1 MKKILSVFLA
11 LMIVMSAFAG
21 LSVSA
26 ASVYKDFDLYENVYH
41 NYTYTDEHN
50 YHQFT
55 LTGPG
60 VVTVYPGTY
69 TKVNK
74 STNVQT
80 EETHY
85 IYLYSYDGAQLTQ
98 IAYKSV
104 PTTNAENY
112 FFFLDAGT
120 YVVDFSIGYYSTSYK
135 DHKLTDY
142 GMTFMASKFDGH
154 TRTATTTP
162 YYSYLRDGQGLSC
175 YNQITAKENTR
186 IEITFNMP
194 ARMDGYRY
202 SADLIVEKKTSSGWK
217 EYSKEFYYTGDIPVD
232 KSAVATL
239 NVAKGTYRYYFDVYY
254 SSGNAIAKYS
264 EVAYV
269 LYKTKITPASLL
281 AVAKPTITQKTTYS
295 SYYSTTRKITVN
307 YDKNYD
313 GVELWVKTNKGKY
326 VKKSTCKLTSSSQY
340 ATFTLT
346 LDYPQKHKYFYKV
359 RAYTLYGSSKKYS
372 AYSDVLYSK
381 NAGVKKPT
389 VTLKNKSRKIT
400 VSYKKLSGVSGYEI
414 YRSTKK
420 GSGYSMIKRTTA
432 TKYTTGKLTKNTK
445 YYFKVRAY
453 KTINGQRIY
462 GKYSTVKYITAK

>member
-21 LSVSA
+21 LCVSA
-26 ASVYKDFDLYENVYH
+26 ASVYKEFDLYEKVYH
-41 NYTYTDEHN
+41 DYTYTDEHN

-69 TKVNK
+69 SKVNK
-74 STNVQT
+74 STNVRT

-104 PTTNAENY
+104 PTTNADNY

-120 YVVDFSIGYYSTSYK
+120 YVVDFNISYYSTYYK

-154 TRTATTTP
+154 TRNATTTV
-162 YYSYLRDGQGLSC
+162 YNSYLRDSAGITC
-175 YNQITAKENTR
+175 YNQITAKSDTR
-186 IEITFNMP
+186 IEVTFNMP
-194 ARMDGYRY
+194 TTMDGYRY
-202 SADLIVEKKTSSGWK
+202 STDLIIEKKTSSGWK
-217 EYSKEFYYTGDIPVD
+217 KYASEYYYTSDIPVD
-232 KSAVATL
+232 KSAVATI
-239 NVAKGTYRYYFDVYY
+239 NVSKGTYRYYFDVYY
-254 SSGNAIAKYS
+254 SSGSPLAKFS
-264 EVAYV
+264 DVAYV
-269 LYKTKITPASLL
+269 RYKTKITPASKI
-281 AVAKPTITQKTTYS
+281 AVTKPTLTQTTSYS
-295 SYYSTTRKITVN
+295 SYYSATKKLTVN
-307 YDKNYD
+307 YNQHYD
-313 GVELWVKTNKGKY
+313 GVELWVKQNKGKY
-326 VKKSTCKLTSSSQY
+326 VKKSTCELTYNNQY
-340 ATFTLT
+340 ATFTLY
-346 LDYPQKHKYFYKV
+346 LDYPQNNKYFYKV
-359 RAYTLYGSSKKYS
+359 RAYTLYGNNKKYS

-420 GSGYSMIKRTTA
+420 GSGYSMIKRTTS
-432 TKYTTGKLTKNTK
+432 TKYTTGKLKKNTK